1 MANCFFSTVLFRAVP
16 LRLTGVALAATLLLP
31 QSVLG
36 SELNYQQRLFGDVET
51 ALNKGNFKP
60 YQTYRSK
67 LNDYPLAPY
76 LDYLYLSDNLSKLNQ
91 SDIDRFINEHPDLP
105 QAERLRKKWLLHL
118 ASSKKWQTYLNAY
131 RRDDGAQYQCL
142 KGIALEKLGKKRQ
155 AWQEAKS
162 LWLHGDSQHSA
173 CDTLFA
179 NWKAAG
185 GMTQSLILTRFW
197 LAAGQGNLSLA
208 RYLDRSIN
216 NAAYKASTKRFWAVD
231 KKPQLVATSKFNG
244 KLAHHR
250 TIMLHGI
257 KKLIGTNFDMAVDS
271 WLQLRKRHPFSE
283 QNRTSIDQRMALR
296 AAKNETARSEEIIAA
311 IDPNFKYPKV
321 TEWRIRMALTDQD
334 WEQVLILIARLPG
347 EFRQHSRWRYWN
359 EVATLKFQEE
369 SHLLAGKPLTK
380 KAADLLKTPTLK
392 ALSQERNFYAFL
404 VADLMGQP
412 FQLNNKRG
420 TAHQKDLQKLQQEFP
435 GLQRIDEW
443 LDHKRYYNAQMEL
456 NRITPHLDDAQEKL
470 IPYLAEQWDWHH
482 QAIMA
487 AARATLWDDLE
498 LRFPTPDAKLFSQYA
513 RKNQL
518 DYPWVLA
525 IARQESAFHPA
536 AHSHAGAMGFMQLMP
551 ATAKQAARQAGIPF
565 KNKDVL
571 LQPKVNIALG
581 TTHLSWL
588 SKRFS
593 GSRIMATAAYNAG
606 STPVKR
612 WMEERGHLP
621 LDIWI
626 ETIPYDETRNYVQSV
641 MAFRVIYS
649 LLEDQPV
656 RMFSA
661 REVAALSVNR
671 PESTVV
677 AQRLQAQ
684 GN

>member
-1 MANCFFSTVLFRAVP
+1 MANCFFATVLSRAIP
-16 LRLTGVALAATLLLP
+16 LRLTGFALVATLLLP
-31 QSVLG
+31 PSVFG
-36 SELNYQQRLFGDVET
+36 SDPDRQQRLFSDVET
-51 ALNKGNFKP
+51 ALNKGD
-60 YQTYRSK
+60 YRSYQK
-67 LNDYPLAPY
+67 HRVELNDYPLAPY
-76 LDYLYLSDNLSKLNQ
+76 LDYLYLSGNLSKLNQ
-91 SDIDRFINEHPDLP
+91 SDINRFVSKHADLP

-118 ASSKKWQTYLNAY
+118 ASSKQWQAYLSAY
-131 RRDDGAQYQCL
+131 RSSDGAQYQCL
-142 KGIALEKLGKKRQ
+142 KGIALEKVGKKRQ

-162 LWLHGDSQHSA
+162 LWLQGNSQHSA
-173 CDTLFA
+173 CDPLFA

-197 LAAGQGNLSLA
+197 LAARQGNLSLA
-208 RYLDRSIN
+208 RYLDRSLN

-244 KLAHHR
+244 KLEHHR

-257 KKLIGTNFDMAVDS
+257 NKLISKNFDLAVDS
-271 WLQLRKRHPFSE
+271 WLRLRERYPFSE
-283 QNRTSIDQRMALR
+283 QERSGIDQRIALR
-296 AAKNETARSEEIIAA
+296 AAKNDMAKSEEIVAA
-311 IDPNFKYPKV
+311 IDPDFKYPKV
-321 TEWRIRMALTDQD
+321 TEWRIRMALAEQD

-347 EFRQHSRWRYWN
+347 EFREHSRWRYWN

-369 SHLLAGKPLTK
+369 SYLLAGKPLPK
-380 KAADLLKTPTLK
+380 KAADLLKTPTLQ

-404 VADLMGQP
+404 VADLKGKP
-412 FQLNNKRG
+412 FQLNNKPG
-420 TAHQKDLQKLQQEFP
+420 TVNQKDLQKLQQEFP
-435 GLQRIDEW
+435 GLQRISEW
-443 LDHKRYYNAQMEL
+443 LDHKRYYQAQMEL
-456 NRITPHLDDAQEKL
+456 NRITPQLNDAQKQL
-470 IPYLAEQWDWHH
+470 IPYLAQQWGWYH

-498 LRFPTPDAKLFSQYA
+498 LRFPTPDAKLFSQFA

-525 IARQESAFHPA
+525 IARQESAFHPIA
-536 AHSHAGAMGFMQLMP
+536 RSHSGAMGLMQLMP

-565 KNKDVL
+565 RRKDVL
-571 LQPKVNIALG
+571 FQPKVNIALG

-593 GSRIMATAAYNAG
+593 GSRVLATAAYNAG

-612 WMEERGHLP
+612 WMEARGDLP

-641 MAFRVIYS
+641 MAFRVIYG
-649 LLEDQPV
+649 LLENQPV

-671 PESTVV
+671 PDSAVV
-677 AQRLQAQ
+677 AQRLQARK
-684 GN
+684 N